1 MTQSPRS
8 TRRLHAHASREIP
21 EILAERQPRAALE
34 TRRTTGRVMRVV
46 TAQLV
51 FVTGQQ
57 SSIEPYREHTSVQDA
72 RRLVALDRA
81 GYVDAIRHRAPCSD
95 QLGHILRRVPH
106 SIERHKPT
114 GVLIPQRQPKRREA
128 PPKCNDG
135 CAVKHRILIVAL
147 LEIVVRNS
155 RAEMV
160 HVMEA
165 NASRDPL

>member
-1 MTQSPRS
+1 
-8 TRRLHAHASREIP
+8 
-21 EILAERQPRAALE
+21 
-34 TRRTTGRVMRVV
+34 
-46 TAQLV
+46 
-51 FVTGQQ
+51 
-57 SSIEPYREHTSVQDA
+57 SIEPYREHTSVQDA

-165 NASRDPL
+165 NASRDQLVYGRKMEVGAGGTGFSGTKNEGAMMRKTSGCRMMR